1 MKKKILAIQGSE
13 INKINYKTD
22 TSILLGL
29 EAQKRKFDIYYYE
42 PKDLSYNN
50 GKILAKSS
58 KIYISNEYMYPIK
71 KIKSTNLDLSKV
83 KILLIRNEPP
93 FNQQYINTTFIL
105 DRLSKN
111 IKIINHP
118 KSIREVPEKL
128 FSLKFI
134 KFMPPT
140 LISEN
145 LGEIKT
151 FFEKHRNNI
160 VIKPIE
166 GYSGNDVRLIKKFDK
181 KKITKYL
188 KKYNHIIFQK
198 YIAKISRGDKRIFII
213 NGKVMG
219 AISRIPRKGSIL
231 SNMSKGAYAKK
242 IDINSKEL
250 LISKKIATELK
261 KNNIYFAGIDFVN
274 GKLIGDINVTSPTGL
289 KTYYDLTGINLAE
302 YFFDNIWYLR
312 RSSPQVR

>member
-198 YIAKISRGDKRIFII
+198 YISKISRGDKRIFII

-231 SNMSKGAYAKK
+231 SNMSKGAYAKE

-302 YFFDNIWYLR
+302 YFFDNI
-312 RSSPQVR
+312 